1 MASGIVTSNTAAQT
15 VFTSPGNK
23 ISRITGISVDNRS
36 GVGVVLTVEDIYTT
50 TATIAA
56 AAAATTA
63 FRKRF
68 SVPAATLYEWP
79 DDSKSIRIFGACAI
93 LSTAIQ
99 ANCDITVMWE

>member
-1 MASGIVTSNTAAQT
+1 MGSGIVTSNTVAQT

-23 ISRITGISVDNRS
+23 ISHITGISVDNRS
-36 GVGVVLTVEDIYTT
+36 GVGVVLTIQDGYTT
-50 TATIAA
+50 TATVAAVAA
-56 AAAATTA
+56 AITA

-68 SVPAATLYEWP
+68 SVPAATLYEWT
-79 DDSKSIRIFGACAI
+79 DENKSIRIFEACSI

>member
-36 GVGVVLTVEDIYTT
+36 GVGVVLTIEDVYTT

-56 AAAATTA
+56 ALAAITA

-68 SVPAATLYEWP
+68 SVPAGTLYDWTDEK
-79 DDSKSIRIFGACAI
+79 SSIRIFGDCRV
-93 LSTAIQ
+93 LSTAIE